1 MKARKAITRNSL
13 MVACLGLFIG
23 IVLGLIML
31 GGQLEVPQE
40 YYPEVKLKYMYVRFS
55 EVNAPILSKYVMV
68 SLTVVIEVDNPYD
81 KGLVIKNIRVS
92 LPEQS
97 SLGIIQG
104 NTSTATVTATVRVHQ
119 HSMPANRTMNV
130 SGSNEQEL
138 IVVYDSS
145 KNKSIPAIMQ
155 VNDLLLG
162 CGETI
167 LTFPN
172 GYVPEKSSKYIA
184 LTYTAFAP
192 ESFVNKFREKANEG
206 IFIVISFSGH
216 PYQGKG
222 YVEGL
227 FVYKVKPVV
236 VNMNEFYYNAFP
248 ENMGFHISDNEITI
262 EKYG

>member
-13 MVACLGLFIG
+13 MIACLGLFIG

-31 GGQLEVPQE
+31 GEQLEVPQE

-68 SLTVVIEVDNPYD
+68 SLTVVIEVNNPYD
-81 KGLVIKNIRVS
+81 KGFIIKNIHVS
-92 LPEQS
+92 LPEH
-97 SLGIIQG
+97 LLLEMVQG
-104 NTSTATVTATVRVHQ
+104 NMSTTITATIRAPQ
-119 HSMPANRTMNV
+119 HHMLVNRAVNIK
-130 SGSNEQEL
+130 SNGEQEL
-138 IVVYDSS
+138 IIVYDSS

-162 CGETI
+162 CGETM

-172 GYVPEKSSKYIA
+172 GYIPARSLKYIA
-184 LTYTAFAP
+184 VTYTSFAP
-192 ESFVNKFREKANEG
+192 GNFVDSFRKRVDEG
-206 IFIVISFSGH
+206 VYIVISISGH
-216 PYQGKG
+216 LYQGKG

-248 ENMGFHISDNEITI
+248 ENMGFHISGNEVTI